1 MPCALR
7 NAPANGAKTT
17 AKTEYL
23 IRALRLLSL
32 GRSSKQ
38 YRRPI
43 AAISTS
49 TVLPNTNQGIE
60 LRGTP
65 ACKSARANPTKDAAI
80 ITGQTLTRTNNNPA
94 TRIAQPGQSGH
105 TVWGF
110 ETSIPTRVGTRYDDA
125 MVRHTTSQVER
136 ESKYRRLCEK
146 RLRAI
151 VMTRPRAQRSAAKA
165 ENVSVEFRPFG
176 MLWEVWLRG

>member
-49 TVLPNTNQGIE
+49 TVLPSTNQGIE

-65 ACKSARANPTKDAAI
+65 ARRSASANPTKEAPI
-80 ITGQTLTRTNNNPA
+80 TTGQTLTRTNNNPA

-105 TVWGF
+105 TVCGF
-110 ETSIPTRVGTRYDDA
+110 STSSPTIVGTRYDETA
-125 MVRHTTSQVER
+125 VTHTTSQVER
-136 ESKYRRLCEK
+136 VSKCGWLCEMQSG
-146 RLRAI
+146 AI
-151 VMTRPRAQRSAAKA
+151 VMTRPRA
-165 ENVSVEFRPFG
+165 
-176 MLWEVWLRG
+176 